1 MKGILPYSL
10 ILVWLVVFCAG
21 VSAQNSDTVI
31 TKNLREI
38 DVFADKETNKSSIV
52 QALEGKFICL
62 MPVSEISDVLKL
74 FSGLNIKDYGGTGGL
89 KTVSVRSLGAS
100 HTAVEYDGVPV
111 SNTLG
116 GQIDIS
122 RFQTGSVSEINL
134 CIGQTDNLLK
144 PAKLFAAGAVLS
156 IKSFDAFLPEP
167 QKLKLNFKTGSF
179 GYLSLGTDFL
189 KKIGKHLIF
198 SVNADFL
205 RSDGMYSF
213 TLKNY
218 KTVTKEKRRNTDI
231 RSGKMEFSLNFN
243 DSIRNSF
250 NIKFYGYKSE
260 RGLPGS
266 VVFYNPHAEERLKDA
281 DFFVQ
286 TDYKRRIFSN
296 LTTKLIAK
304 YDYSNNYYT
313 DKNVMYTDGKLKQNS
328 TQNEVFFSWINFWQ
342 VIPPLSFSVSIDES
356 FNTLESD
363 ITDRQPKRN
372 TIQSVA
378 NLRYRFRNL
387 LSFTLGEVFTH
398 LREKTVKGAHLN
410 DLDKFS
416 PYMTVEVFLTKNF
429 TADILLKNT
438 YRVPTF
444 NELYYT
450 TLGSTALEPEDASEV
465 NFGVCY
471 GKKTWNVSAD
481 FYHNN
486 VDNKIVAIP
495 TLYVWK
501 MSNCGRVKISGAD
514 FSLDKNFSFP
524 QFDMSIDVCAKY
536 SYQKAVDV
544 TDEKS
549 KLYNNQIPYTPLH
562 SGNFYSVFKYR
573 NYALSLVSVL
583 SGKRYFLAYNIP
595 DNEISG
601 YAEFSASLVREF
613 SVKNTQILVKFSCIN
628 FTNEQYDVIKFYP
641 MPGRQY
647 QLNLTLTL

>member
-1 MKGILPYSL
+1 MKNILPYSL
-10 ILVWLVVFCAG
+10 ILVWLVVFCAD
-21 VSAQNSDTVI
+21 VSAQGSDTVI

-38 DVFADKETNKSSIV
+38 DVFADKNKEKSSIV

-122 RFQTGSVSEINL
+122 RFEVSSVSEINL

-144 PAKLFAAGAVLS
+144 PAKLFASGATLS
-156 IKSFDAFLPEP
+156 INSFENVFPES
-167 QKLKLNFKTGSF
+167 QKLKLSLKTGSF
-179 GYLSLGTDFL
+179 GYVFFGADFL
-189 KKIGKHLIF
+189 KKISNRLIL
-198 SVNADFL
+198 NLDADFL
-205 RSDGMYSF
+205 RSDGMYDF

-231 RSGKMEFSLNFN
+231 RSGKLEFSLSFN
-243 DSIRNSF
+243 DSLKNNF
-250 NIKFYGYKSE
+250 DIKFYGYKSE
-260 RGLPGS
+260 RGLPGN
-266 VVFYNPHAEERLKDA
+266 VVFYNPYAEERLKDA

-328 TQNEVFFSWINFWQ
+328 TQNELFFSWINLWQ
-342 VIPPLSFSVSIDES
+342 VISPLSFSVSIDES

-363 ITDRQPKRN
+363 ITNREPKRN
-372 TIQSVA
+372 TIQAVV
-378 NLRYRFRNL
+378 NLRYRFKNL
-387 LSFTLGEVFTH
+387 FSVTFGEVFTH
-398 LREKTVKGAHLN
+398 LREKTVSGGHFQ
-410 DLDKFS
+410 DLDKGT
-416 PYMTVEVFLTKNF
+416 PYMTLEVFPIKNF
-429 TADILLKNT
+429 SVNLMYKNT

-450 TLGSTALEPEDASEV
+450 TLGSTGLKPEDASEV
-465 NFGVCY
+465 NFGFSY

-501 MSNCGRVKISGAD
+501 MSNYGKVKILGAD
-514 FSLDKNFSFP
+514 FSADKNFRISE
-524 QFDMSIDVCAKY
+524 FDIDVCAKY

-544 TDEKS
+544 TDKKS

-573 NYALSLVSVL
+573 KYALSFVSVL

-601 YAEFSASLVREF
+601 YAEFSASLMREF
-613 SVKNTQILVKFSCIN
+613 CVKNTQISVKFSCIN

-641 MPGRQY
+641 MPGRQF
-647 QLNLTLTL
+647 QLNLSLTL